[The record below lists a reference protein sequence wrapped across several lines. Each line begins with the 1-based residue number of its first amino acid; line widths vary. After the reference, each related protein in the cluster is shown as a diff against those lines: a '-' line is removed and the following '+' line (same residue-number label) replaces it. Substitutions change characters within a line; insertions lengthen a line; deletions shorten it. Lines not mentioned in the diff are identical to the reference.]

1 MRGCVIK
8 QNKNCSDQVTHKR
21 WFVGLVKLRLKK
33 KFGENQMTDKGDI
46 ANTKFASAKSLQIYI
61 LAKNT
66 FCKKNL

>member
-1 MRGCVIK
+1 
-8 QNKNCSDQVTHKR
+8 
-21 WFVGLVKLRLKK
+21 VGLVKLRLKK